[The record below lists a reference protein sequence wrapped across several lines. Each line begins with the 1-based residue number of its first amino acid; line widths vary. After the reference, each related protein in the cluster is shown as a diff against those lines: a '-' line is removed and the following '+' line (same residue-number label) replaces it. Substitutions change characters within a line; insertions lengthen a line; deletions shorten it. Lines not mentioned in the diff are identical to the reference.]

1 MFFGTRVVKWMCH
14 CSLTS
19 PAFLPVAGTSSINHT
34 QKLLFFNSTNN
45 NEWNMS
51 QYTFN
56 NGTKSSNS
64 GNPFDAWNID
74 TVTDDRSQL
83 LTWLSPLNPGLR
95 HWDIQERRF
104 NDIGGWL
111 LETEEFRRWHASGE
125 GGDGESAVLFC
136 HGDPGVGKTFIR

>member
-1 MFFGTRVVKWMCH
+1 
-14 CSLTS
+14 
-19 PAFLPVAGTSSINHT
+19 
-34 QKLLFFNSTNN
+34 
-45 NEWNMS
+45 MS

-56 NGTKSSNS
+56 DGTKSSNS
-64 GNPFDAWNID
+64 GSPFDVWNID

-104 NDIGGWL
+104 NDIGEWL
-111 LETEEFRRWHASGE
+111 LETEEFRTWHAGGE
-125 GGDGESAVLFC
+125 GDEGESAVLFC